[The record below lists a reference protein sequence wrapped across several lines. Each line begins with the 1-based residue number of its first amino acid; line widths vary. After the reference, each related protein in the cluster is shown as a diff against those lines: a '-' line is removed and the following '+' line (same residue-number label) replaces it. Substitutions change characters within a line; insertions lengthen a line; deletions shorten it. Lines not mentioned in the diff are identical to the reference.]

1 MVDFEGLKTGTVID
15 DRYVVE
21 SLIGT
26 GGYSEVVAA
35 RDEHQQRPV
44 AIKVLHPEA
53 TDNDPRAVERMRQ
66 EAEILRAIDHP
77 NIVRIYDVGAFEGG
91 DYLVMERVDG
101 QGLDA
106 LLEERG
112 RLDTRELLP
121 IAEQLLDALGAAHD
135 TEILHRDLKPENI
148 LISDDGT
155 IKLVDFGVA
164 KANRLLNAEDPE
176 DGITLVKTRSGSF
189 VGTPRYAAPEMVVGD
204 PLSPATDLFCVGLI
218 VYEALT
224 GESLLEG
231 NTQSELIN
239 QLVFPRPFDLDDLD
253 DAWQQWLT
261 PVLKKSPE
269 HRTAS
274 VEQARRRLD
283 EIDSDDRPVSSSP
296 QPSSKPR
303 RGDVAGDQHHPTFGD
318 AAPKTQAEGPPSFG
332 PAHSAADAATAGFG
346 PPDQAA
352 TVERPPPDF
361 TEDHDLESSSPDAGD
376 SDNRDPAEHRADSGP
391 DSSNRRRNGGA
402 DESSQDDSP
411 DSDGEASTTTSTVLL
426 FLIVALLAFI
436 IAGVA
441 LLGGTGG

>member
-1 MVDFEGLKTGTVID
+1 MVDFKGLKTGTIID

-77 NIVRIYDVGAFEGG
+77 KIVRIHDVGTFEGG

-106 LLEERG
+106 LLEQCG
-112 RLDTRELLP
+112 HLDTDEVRSMV
-121 IAEQLLDALGAAHD
+121 EQLLDALRAAHD

-148 LISDDGT
+148 LIADDGT

-204 PLSPATDLFCVGLI
+204 PLSPSTDLFCVGLI

-224 GESLLEG
+224 GQSLLTG

-253 DAWQQWLT
+253 DNWQKWLT
-261 PVLKKSPE
+261 PILEKNPE
-269 HRTAS
+269 HRTVS

-283 EIDSDDRPVSSSP
+283 EFDSSDRPLSSSP
-296 QPSSKPR
+296 HHSSTSTPDHS
-303 RGDVAGDQHHPTFGD
+303 GGDQYHPTFGET
-318 AAPKTQAEGPPSFG
+318 APETRAEGPPSFG
-332 PAHSAADAATAGFG
+332 PDHSAADAATAGFG
-346 PPDQAA
+346 PPDQQA
-352 TVERPPPDF
+352 TVEHPPPDF
-361 TEDHDLESSSPDAGD
+361 SEDLDDGPSNPDASD
-376 SDNRDPAEHRADSGP
+376 SGNRDPTEHRSDPPPDLSSHRGDS
-391 DSSNRRRNGGA
+391 GA
-402 DESSQDDSP
+402 DEPSKDDSP
-411 DSDGEASTTTSTVLL
+411 GSDGESPSTTSTVLWV
-426 FLIVALLAFI
+426 LIVALLAFI